1 MRRFAVFVLLFV
13 MAVSVASGETLRYGM
28 KGEDVIHLQRAL
40 IRQGYLIGKADGTFG
55 PKTEKAVRNFQ
66 HENGLHVDGVAG
78 EKTQAAIYRVKS
90 SDRGFFNGDYSKIE
104 KTSDVSRIKLL
115 QKALITM
122 KYLGGSADGVYGTMT
137 DTAIRKFQS
146 EHGLSEDGVAGKRTL
161 IAMEKAVSS
170 GYVYR
175 SPLEL
180 AEPLSG
186 NEGKMNAPDKASIQ
200 LLSWYDEV
208 IPALK
213 RNAVLT
219 VYEPVSGL
227 AWKLKVSSKG
237 RHLAAEPLTLKD
249 TQILMKAFDNK
260 NTWAQKGV
268 YVLLPDG
275 RWTVG
280 ATHSVPHQ
288 NGTIRDNG
296 FDGVL
301 CVHFFRDMEE
311 CMKLDP
317 NYGVSNQKTIRALW
331 KKVSGETVD

>member
-1 MRRFAVFVLLFV
+1 MRRIAVFILLFL
-13 MAVSVASGETLRYGM
+13 MIVSAAGGETLRYVM
-28 KGEDVIHLQRAL
+28 TGEEVVRLQKAL
-40 IRQGYLIGKADGTFG
+40 IRQGYLNGQADGTFG
-55 PKTEKAVRNFQ
+55 PRTEKAVRNFQ

-78 EKTQAAIYRVKS
+78 EKTQSLLYRAGS
-90 SDRGFFNGDYSKIE
+90 TENGFFRGDYSKIE
-104 KTSDVSRIKLL
+104 RESDASRIRLL
-115 QKALITM
+115 QKALIAM
-122 KYLGGSADGVYGTMT
+122 NYLGGSADGIYGTVT
-137 DTAIRKFQS
+137 DTAIRKFQC
-146 EHGLSEDGVAGKRTL
+146 EHGLTEDGVAGKRTL
-161 IAMEKAVSS
+161 AAMEKAIFS

-186 NEGKMNAPDKASIQ
+186 SEGKMNAPDKASIQ
-200 LLSWYDEV
+200 LLHWYDEV
-208 IPALK
+208 IPALRK
-213 RNAVLT
+213 NAVLT

-227 AWKLKVSSKG
+227 AWKLKVNSRG

-280 ATHSVPHQ
+280 STHSVPHH
-288 NGTIRDNG
+288 NGTIRENG

-311 CMKLDP
+311 CKKYDP